1 MNQERIGKFIKE
13 IRKKNHMTQK
23 ELADKYHVTYQAV
36 SKWENGKNMP
46 DMSLLK
52 QMSKD
57 FDISLDD
64 LFEGEYS
71 KKKIRKRKIYFF
83 GSIFALVV
91 LVIGLFWLFS
101 FKDDSDDFEFKMI
114 GSNCDDFNIT
124 GSMAYND
131 KKSSI
136 YISDVSYC
144 GNENLENYSSIHC
157 TLYEKDGDSIQKID
171 SYSSSE
177 PMTLEKFL
185 NQVSFHID
193 DYRQECREYS
203 KDSLYLEIEATNQEN
218 KMITYKIPLSLET
231 DCSFHKELN

>member
-13 IRKKNHMTQK
+13 IRKNNHMTQK
-23 ELADKYHVTYQAV
+23 DLADRYHVTYQAV

-57 FDISLDD
+57 FHVSLDD

-71 KKKIRKRKIYFF
+71 KKKIRKRSFYFW
-83 GSIFALVV
+83 GNVFALLILV
-91 LVIGLFWLFS
+91 LGLFWLLS
-101 FKDDSDDFEFKMI
+101 WKDDSDDFEFKMI
-114 GSNCDDFNIT
+114 GSRCDDFTIT

-144 GNENLENYSSIHC
+144 GNEKLEDYSSIHC
-157 TLYEKDGDSIQKID
+157 TLYEKNGDFIKKID
-171 SYSSSE
+171 SCSSSE
-177 PMTLEKFL
+177 TMTLEKFL
-185 NQVSFHID
+185 DQVSFHID
-193 DYRQECREYS
+193 DYRQECKEYS

-218 KMITYKIPLSLET
+218 KTVTYKIPLSLET
-231 DCSFHKELN
+231 DCNFHKELN